1 MVMGRMLV
9 EVLVLD
15 ILDHLNQDS
24 KLVKMKWKEVNKYL
38 EELLV

>member
-15 ILDHLNQDS
+15 ILDRLIQDS
-24 KLVKMKWKEVNKYL
+24 MQVEL
-38 EELLV
+38 E